1 MGAFEP
7 QDALILLAGTGAFI
21 FLICLIVAAIVQR
34 SRTGQQS
41 AVAHNPTPEFGSL
54 KRPQAP
60 ATDTERT
67 MPPVAPPTRVAVPQA
82 AAPAPQQSYAAIAA
96 AQASRNPA
104 KAASAPIGTAIDYT
118 NALTDVRPDAS
129 YTSAAIASL
138 LGIAPN
144 ANTPPREA
152 RTSTSYAAI
161 AVASASHK
169 PRAEAAPDPRIDYSG
184 ETVELPPNASYA
196 AIAVAAAARQH

>member
-7 QDALILLAGTGAFI
+7 QDALILLAGTAAFI
-21 FLICLIVAAIVQR
+21 FLIVFIVSAIVRR
-34 SRTGQQS
+34 SRTGQQP
-41 AVAHNPTPEFGSL
+41 ATAPNPTPEFGSV
-54 KRPQAP
+54 KRPQVP

-67 MPPVAPPTRVAVPQA
+67 MAPVAPPTRVAVPQVGA
-82 AAPAPQQSYAAIAA
+82 HAPQQSYAAIAA
-96 AQASRNPA
+96 AQSSRSPA
-104 KAASAPIGTAIDYT
+104 RTASAPIRTAIDYT
-118 NALTDVRPDAS
+118 NALTNIRPDAS

-138 LGIAPN
+138 LGTAAN
-144 ANTPPREA
+144 ANAPPREA

-161 AVASASHK
+161 AVASASQK
-169 PRAEAAPDPRIDYSG
+169 PRMEAAPNPRIDYSG